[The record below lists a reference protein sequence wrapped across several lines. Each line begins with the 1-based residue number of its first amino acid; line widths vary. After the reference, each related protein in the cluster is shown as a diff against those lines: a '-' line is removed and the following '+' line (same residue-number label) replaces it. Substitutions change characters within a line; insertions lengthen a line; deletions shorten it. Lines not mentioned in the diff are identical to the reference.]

1 MLVADVII
9 VLQSVAH
16 HAVLPKHIR
25 ASAHQTVVTAGR
37 KCFSPLVIKAP
48 AVFTGCIY
56 RQLCREAPGTT
67 ACREHEALERLSG
80 WRSVCSPSAQHRCL
94 QKLEPVKFSI
104 VSSGTS

>member
-25 ASAHQTVVTAGR
+25 ASAHQTVVTEGR
-37 KCFSPLVIKAP
+37 KCFSPLVIKAR

-56 RQLCREAPGTT
+56 RQCCREAPGTT

-104 VSSGTS
+104 ASSGTS